1 MVKTLKVVDVAQEA
15 HPAIEETQAEP
26 PLREDQPI
34 QEEAVKEP
42 VIDEPPAV
50 VNKPLDE
57 PIQGKTAKALEEIV
71 CEHCNKKML
80 LKTYKYSHQ
89 KVCKATPPPP
99 PPPPT
104 PPPPPPP
111 PTPEP
116 KKSRPPRVSKPKEP
130 IVAHVAKPI
139 FNNEVS
145 FNEMRAPPVVD
156 PYLAIREQRV
166 VMKTQRI
173 KSLISQAL

>member
-15 HPAIEETQAEP
+15 QPAIEETQIEQP
-26 PLREDQPI
+26 IEEPI
-34 QEEAVKEP
+34 QEESVKE
-42 VIDEPPAV
+42 VVVEEPPTQ
-50 VNKPLDE
+50 E
-57 PIQGKTAKALEEIV
+57 PIHGKTAKTPEEIV

-80 LKTYKYSHQ
+80 MKTYKYSHQ

-99 PPPPT
+99 PPPP
-104 PPPPPPP
+104 PEHP

-130 IVAHVAKPI
+130 IVTPIAKPI

-156 PYLAIREQRV
+156 PCLAMREQRV